1 MDAVNLQDAILAL
14 IAGFRATLRTELT
27 SIWLPVQLVTILV
40 ATAIAAAVGAIV
52 RRRFDLASATMG
64 WPPYVRLAVRAV
76 TENFGVLAF
85 ILAVGAAR
93 GVLQATAESPRTYL
107 LDVAVNLATA
117 WVAIA
122 ILASLI
128 RHKFVNRLVAISAWT
143 IAALS
148 ILGLLDATIAA
159 FDSRAIMLGGIRLT
173 PLLVLKTAVLL
184 LLALWAATAASNFLE
199 RRVQAVPDIT
209 PSVQVLL
216 GKLIRIGMM
225 TLALVIVMSSVG
237 IDLSVLAVLG
247 GAVGVGIGFGL
258 QKIVANFVSG
268 VILLADK
275 SIKPGDVIT
284 VGEHFGWVTHMGTRY
299 TSVDLKDGRELLVP
313 NEDLVTQRVINWSYS
328 ADQMQLQIRFGTTYD
343 NNDLRKTQA
352 AAVTAAL
359 SVPQVL
365 KEPAPSCHLTGFGA
379 TAIEYVLW
387 CWIKDANAGPT
398 RVRSAVMLAL
408 WDTLEREGVAIA
420 KPSAT
425 RVILEQASR
434 G

>member
-1 MDAVNLQDAILAL
+1 MDAVNLQDALAAL
-14 IAGFRATLRTELT
+14 IAGTRATLQTELT
-27 SIWLPVQLVTILV
+27 SIWLPIQLVTILL
-40 ATAIAAAVGAIV
+40 AIAVAAVVGAIV
-52 RRRFDLASATMG
+52 RRRFDLTSATMG

-76 TENFGVLAF
+76 TENFSVLAF
-85 ILAVGAAR
+85 ILTVGAAR
-93 GVLQATAESPRTYL
+93 GALQVTAAPPHTYL

-122 ILASLI
+122 ILTSLI
-128 RHKFVNRLVAISAWT
+128 RHRSINRVVAISAWT

-159 FDSRAIMLGGIRLT
+159 FDARAIMLGGIRLT

-184 LLALWAATAASNFLE
+184 LLALWVATAASNFLE

-216 GKLIRIGMM
+216 GKLIRIAMI
-225 TLALVIVMSSVG
+225 TLALVVVMSSVG

-328 ADQMQLQIRFGTTYD
+328 TDTLQLQIRFNTTYD
-343 NNDLRKTQA
+343 SDPRKTQA
-352 AAVTAAL
+352 AAVGAAL

-365 KEPAPSCHLTGFGA
+365 KEPAPSCHLTAFGT
-379 TAIEYVLW
+379 TAVEYVLW
-387 CWIKDANAGPT
+387 CWIKDAATGPT

-408 WDTLEREGVAIA
+408 WDTFEREGVAIA
-420 KPSAT
+420 KPGAT
-425 RVILEQASR
+425 RVILEQAK
-434 G
+434 

>member
-14 IAGFRATLRTELT
+14 IAGIRTTLRSELT
-27 SIWLPVQLVTILV
+27 SIWLPVQLVTILL

-85 ILAVGAAR
+85 ILVVGSAR
-93 GVLQATAESPRTYL
+93 GALQATAEPPRTYL

-128 RHKFVNRLVAISAWT
+128 RHKSINRLVAISAWT

-216 GKLIRIGMM
+216 SKLIRIGMM
-225 TLALVIVMSSVG
+225 TLALVVVMSSVG

-247 GAVGVGIGFGL
+247 GAVGVGVGFGL

-284 VGEHFGWVTHMGTRY
+284 VGEHFGWVTRMGTRY

-328 ADQMQLQIRFGTTYD
+328 ADLMQLQIRFGTSYESD
-343 NNDLRKTQA
+343 PRKAQNAAVA
-352 AAVTAAL
+352 AAL
-359 SVPQVL
+359 GVPQVL

-387 CWIKDANAGPT
+387 CWIKDANTGPT

-420 KPSAT
+420 KPGAT
-425 RVILEQASR
+425 RVILEQQK
-434 G
+434 